1 MASYSAINED
11 PMHIVDLLNTEL
23 KQNLHFDGFI
33 ISDYNA
39 VIKAAFQ
46 GLPTTTKFID
56 INEAYKRSFNSGVDM

>member
-11 PMHIVDLLNTEL
+11 PMHVLNLLNVEL

-39 VIKAAFQ
+39 VLKAA
-46 GLPTTTKFID
+46 T
-56 INEAYKRSFNSGVDM
+56 